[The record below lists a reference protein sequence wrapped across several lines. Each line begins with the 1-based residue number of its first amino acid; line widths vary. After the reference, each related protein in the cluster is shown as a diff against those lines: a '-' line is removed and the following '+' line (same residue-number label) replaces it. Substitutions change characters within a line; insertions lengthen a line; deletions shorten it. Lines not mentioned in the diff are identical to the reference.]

1 MHVNGMEGFCHV
13 VIAFD
18 NRSPHP
24 GVERLQ
30 GRSCILHYPKKPS
43 LQNAMFNRFKTITSH
58 CFIRIFIQNKSGMQA
73 ALSVPVTILHARY
86 LKMNMTLSVLNAVA
100 LVALVAFHFQDTR
113 IHDDKIGTQ
122 PQSYELV
129 RKAPQLAIMSDRS
142 VNAATLGHEVK
153 EAPLPNRAEERWI
166 F

>member
-1 MHVNGMEGFCHV
+1 
-13 VIAFD
+13 
-18 NRSPHP
+18 
-24 GVERLQ
+24 
-30 GRSCILHYPKKPS
+30 
-43 LQNAMFNRFKTITSH
+43 
-58 CFIRIFIQNKSGMQA
+58 
-73 ALSVPVTILHARY
+73 
-86 LKMNMTLSVLNAVA
+86 MNMTLSVLNAVA